1 MDDDIDIYDIYVYMT
16 CMIGVGGGVVL
27 VVLTVL
33 TRTGDGLQDRWPSIS
48 WQVHSMRLRRTKSTK
63 S

>member
-1 MDDDIDIYDIYVYMT
+1 VDDDIDIYDIYVYMT
-16 CMIGVGGGVVL
+16 CMIGGGGGVVL
-27 VVLTVL
+27 VVLT
-33 TRTGDGLQDRWPSIS
+33 RTSDGLQDRWPSIS